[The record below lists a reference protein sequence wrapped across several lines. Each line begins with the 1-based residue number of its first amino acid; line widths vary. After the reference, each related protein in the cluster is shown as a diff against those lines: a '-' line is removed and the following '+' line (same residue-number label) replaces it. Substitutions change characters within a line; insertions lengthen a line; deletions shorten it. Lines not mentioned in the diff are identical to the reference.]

1 MLRIAL
7 QPQNLTAVCQATK
20 QAVQSKFNFG
30 PSVTTVKNCGEQLA
44 STQPTAQNVPSIVV
58 RLKAEVEAFEA
69 QRAAA
74 RLERQNAVL
83 NRYGVDVLHSC
94 GKFESLFRS

>member
-20 QAVQSKFNFG
+20 QAVQNKLNFG
-30 PSVTTVKNCGEQLA
+30 SSVTTVKNCGEQLA
-44 STQPTAQNVPSIVV
+44 STQPTAQHVPSIVV

-83 NRYGVDVLHSC
+83 NRYGVDVLHRC

>member
-7 QPQNLTAVCQATK
+7 RPQNLTAACQATK
-20 QAVQSKFNFG
+20 QAVQNKLNFG
-30 PSVTTVKNCGEQLA
+30 SSVTTVKNCGERLA
-44 STQPTAQNVPSIVV
+44 STQPTAQNVSSIVE

-69 QRAAA
+69 QRAA
-74 RLERQNAVL
+74 RLERQNAVF
-83 NRYGVDVLHSC
+83 NHYGVDVLHGC